1 MSAAPERAGA
11 EAARRLGRAVAGR
24 RLAGALLA
32 AALVG
37 ASAAAGWASVP
48 AVAAAEPPSIVAGN
62 AIVLAEPGPVVLLD
76 RAMHEPVPPASLTKI
91 MTAHV
96 ALQRGDLAQRLVV
109 APSDLVGQASM
120 GLRAGETLTL
130 EALLY
135 GLLLPS
141 GNDAAMTIARGLGAR
156 AGDGSDSAAVARF
169 VGWMNEE
176 AARPG
181 LRQTHFVNP
190 HGLDRPGHV
199 SSAADLARLTL
210 VAAQD
215 PRFVR
220 IAGRPSAIAAGRSLR
235 HGHPLVGRT
244 PGVLAGKTGRTRGCR
259 SCLMTLAERDGRRVV
274 VVVLRS
280 TREAVVDDTTALLA
294 WGFTQPLVTPTPTAP
309 PPTAPPSPT
318 ATPPPTA
325 SLPPTATPPPV
336 ATPALAAS
344 ASPVP
349 PRPADAAP
357 AEGAPGPPAATSPP
371 PAPAGGAVSAAAAGG
386 GAAPVAATG
395 EPAAPVGWPLLPAL
409 AGLGLGAAGIARSWR
424 RRG

>member
-1 MSAAPERAGA
+1 
-11 EAARRLGRAVAGR
+11 
-24 RLAGALLA
+24 
-32 AALVG
+32 
-37 ASAAAGWASVP
+37 VP

-156 AGDGSDSAAVARF
+156 ADDGSDSEAVARF

-176 AARPG
+176 AARLG

-220 IAGRPSAIAAGRSLR
+220 IAGRPSAVAAGRGLR
-235 HGHPLVGRT
+235 HGHPLVGQA

-280 TREAVVDDTTALLA
+280 TREAVVDDTIALLA
-294 WGFTQPLVTPTPTAP
+294 WGFTQPLVTPTPTVP
-309 PPTAPPSPT
+309 LPTAPPLATSALAADASPVPPLPT
-318 ATPPPTA
+318 APP
-325 SLPPTATPPPV
+325 LPPTTTLPL
-336 ATPALAAS
+336 ATPAPAAG
-344 ASPVP
+344 ASPAP

-357 AEGAPGPPAATSPP
+357 VPAAGAPGLPAATSPP
-371 PAPAGGAVSAAAAGG
+371 PAPA
-386 GAAPVAATG
+386 
-395 EPAAPVGWPLLPAL
+395 APVGWLLLPAL
-409 AGLGLGAAGIARSWR
+409 AGLGLGAAGIARYWR